1 MDLQDEITIAAPR
14 QRVYDALNDADVLRD
29 CIPGCEEL
37 TKISDTELTAVVR
50 LKIGPVKAR
59 FNGDVVLDP
68 GEAPAAFSLTGAGN
82 GGVAGFA
89 KGGAKVALEETGPDE
104 TVLRYAAH
112 AEVGGKLAQLGNRL
126 VASTAKKLSAQF
138 FEAFKA
144 RVEES

>member
-1 MDLQDEITIAAPR
+1 MDLQDEITIAASR

-37 TKISDTELTAVVR
+37 TKISDTELTAKVR

-68 GEAPAAFSLTGAGN
+68 AEAPAAFSLTGVGN
-82 GGVAGFA
+82 GGGGGFA
-89 KGGAKVALEETGPDE
+89 QGGAKGALEESGPDE